1 MCKNTLIPLKY
12 KKHPKTWK
20 MQGKK
25 KTKRTNML
33 KHLNDQNSFATT
45 KMTKNTSKKPLKFR
59 KYSLNH
65 YNNKNTP
72 ELTRVTNT

>member
-1 MCKNTLIPLKY
+1 
-12 KKHPKTWK
+12 
-20 MQGKK
+20 
-25 KTKRTNML
+25 ML